1 MSISE
6 RKTIARG
13 SLSNDSVAISQ
24 FLVSQLERQGLSI
37 KELPARQSDW
47 DWFLRSIDRALA
59 DIGALEVQSSRA
71 SALAEEELTTV
82 KESLKQQTK
91 LLANAQKD
99 FQLSKH
105 TLESA
110 GLGCFVFDAQ
120 SSNVAVN
127 SGLAGMLGLDKA
139 QVDLPIAV
147 LRHSFSEQDQRVL
160 LEGIT
165 KVYLSG
171 DEVEMEFRPVN
182 VGAEE
187 KWFTCRLTP
196 YKAADS
202 ITRKVLGVVLD
213 VTRVR
218 RAEQK
223 ATHLA
228 SFDQLTRVCNRQHF
242 FTFCRDKM
250 AASGSADEP
259 FALLFLDLDG
269 FKELND
275 SLGHKA
281 GDQLLQLIA
290 MRITNCMPDP
300 SCVARYSAD
309 EFLIMAKNA
318 SDVRHIQTLADTLL
332 SQINK
337 PAHLELSDVSISASI
352 GITFFPAHGNT
363 IDRLLQNADTA
374 LNKAKTTSRNSWAVY
389 DESINAELSAR
400 FAMINRLRGAIAN
413 NQLDLAFQP
422 LVNGQTKAVQSVE
435 ALARWY
441 DAELG
446 PISPAIFIPLAESCG
461 LIESIG
467 QFVLKQALKT
477 IKGWDAE
484 GAPPVSLS
492 VNFSAIQFSNPN
504 FVEMIRDV
512 LAEHRLPANRLQ
524 VEITESMMLEDIESC
539 RVKLQALRR
548 LGVSIAIDDFGTGYS
563 SLAYLESLP
572 IDCIKVDRSFVA
584 KIAELDQ
591 RAPMIEAVIAIANSL
606 RMYVLAEG
614 VETDVQRQ
622 TLLNMGCNMMQG
634 YYFHRPMSAFKTG
647 QLLLGNP
654 AAGQTA
660 QPKPVPPHSI
670 NIEVFN

>member
-1 MSISE
+1 MSISA
-6 RKTIARG
+6 RKTLARG
-13 SLSNDSVAISQ
+13 NLSTDSVTLSQ
-24 FLVSQLERQGLSI
+24 FLVSQLDRQGLNAN
-37 KELPARQSDW
+37 ELPSRQSDW
-47 DWFLRSIDRALA
+47 DWFLRSIDRAFA
-59 DIGALEVQSSRA
+59 DVGALEVQSSRS
-71 SALAEEELTTV
+71 SALAEEELIAV
-82 KESLKQQTK
+82 KEALKTQTEQ
-91 LLANAQKD
+91 LSGAQKD
-99 FQLSKH
+99 FQLSQQ
-105 TLESA
+105 TLNSA
-110 GLGCFVFDAQ
+110 GLGWFVFDAQ
-120 SSNVAVN
+120 SSNVSVN
-127 SGLAGMLGLDKA
+127 AGLAGMLGLDKSS
-139 QVDLPIAV
+139 VDMPLAV
-147 LRHSFSEQDQRVL
+147 LRHSFTERDQRVL
-160 LEGIT
+160 LDAIT
-165 KVYLSG
+165 KVYLSS
-171 DEVEMEFRPVN
+171 EKVEMDFRPVN
-182 VGAEE
+182 VGQEE
-187 KWFTCRLTP
+187 KWFTCRLTSHIE
-196 YKAADS
+196 ADG

-218 RAEQK
+218 RAEQR

-242 FTFCRDKM
+242 FSYCRDKM
-250 AASGSADEP
+250 TAQGSADEP
-259 FALLFLDLDG
+259 FALMFLDIDG

-275 SLGHKA
+275 SLGHKS

-290 MRITNCMPDP
+290 MRITSCMPDP
-300 SCVARYSAD
+300 NCVARYGAD
-309 EFLIMAKNA
+309 EFLIMVKNA
-318 SDVRHIQTLADTLL
+318 SDARHIQTLADTLL
-332 SQINK
+332 AQISK
-337 PAHLELSDVSISASI
+337 PVHLEISDVSVSASI
-352 GITFFPAHGNT
+352 GVTFFPTHGNT
-363 IDRLLQNADTA
+363 LDRLLQNADTA
-374 LNKAKTTSRNSWAVY
+374 LHKAKTTARNSWMVY

-400 FAMINRLRGAIAN
+400 FAMINRLRSAITN

-467 QFVLKQALKT
+467 QFVLKHALKT

-484 GAPPVSLS
+484 GAPPVTLS

-524 VEITESMMLEDIESC
+524 VEITESMMLEDIETC

-584 KIAELDQ
+584 KIVELDQ
-591 RAPMIEAVIAIANSL
+591 RAPMIEAVISIANSL

-622 TLLNMGCNMMQG
+622 TLLNMGCKMMQG

-647 QLLLGNP
+647 QLLLGN
-654 AAGQTA
+654 TTTS
-660 QPKPVPPHSI
+660 QPNQPVQIPT